1 MGALEVD
8 VLAEPGSSTVSN
20 EQGLTPPLMSQPS
33 GSVVKTRA
41 ARRLNQKIFMRSG
54 TLMPVFFDMFLA
66 ACVNAALNA
75 DGFAYLLAT

>member
-1 MGALEVD
+1 M
-8 VLAEPGSSTVSN
+8 
-20 EQGLTPPLMSQPS
+20 
-33 GSVVKTRA
+33 
-41 ARRLNQKIFMRSG
+41 NQKIFMRSG